1 MRTIREP
8 AVAGLF
14 YPDQP
19 QILDAAVEKYL
30 SGVPA
35 NKNDLGQDLRPPK
48 ALIVPHAGY
57 LYSGATAARAYHEL
71 ALSADQ
77 INRVVLLGPSH
88 RVGFHGIAFCG
99 SDFYRTPLGDIPID
113 HSALA
118 IVSELP
124 QVGLLDQAHEHEH
137 SLEVQLPFLQKI
149 LRNFKLVPLV
159 VGEADTESVAEVIE
173 RLWGG
178 EETLFVISSDLSHFH
193 DYATAQQM
201 DAKTCDAIES
211 MTPAHI
217 DDDQA
222 CGRNPVKGLLNV
234 ARRRHMRVK
243 TLDMCNSGDTTGD
256 HDRVVG
262 YGAWAFWEAS

>member
-1 MRTIREP
+1 M
-8 AVAGLF
+8 
-14 YPDQP
+14 
-19 QILDAAVEKYL
+19 
-30 SGVPA
+30 
-35 NKNDLGQDLRPPK
+35 
-48 ALIVPHAGY
+48 
-57 LYSGATAARAYHEL
+57 
-71 ALSADQ
+71 
-77 INRVVLLGPSH
+77 
-88 RVGFHGIAFCG
+88 
-99 SDFYRTPLGDIPID
+99 
-113 HSALA
+113 
-118 IVSELP
+118 
-124 QVGLLDQAHEHEH
+124 
-137 SLEVQLPFLQKI
+137 
-149 LRNFKLVPLV
+149 
-159 VGEADTESVAEVIE
+159 VGEADTQSVAEVIE